1 MGRLGTAVV
10 ILVLAVSGVACEVAP
25 DEPTTDEEAEPVPS
39 LGVTGEVD
47 SSATPPP
54 APRSRTAR
62 VAEVLDGDTIRLA
75 SGVRVRLVQID
86 APESSGE
93 CYGEE
98 AGTALRQLLPV
109 GARVRLER
117 DPALDDVDRYDRRLR
132 YVFRSRTNVNLSLVR
147 SGAASVWFF
156 NGDRGRFARELLAG
170 ARTAKAQKRGAWGA
184 CRARLDPSGAFETHP
199 KLAPAPQA
207 AAEAT
212 AIRLCRHLPRP
223 LRLGLRLHRR
233 RRERARLHRPRPRG
247 RPRRVRP
254 RPEPRRRWLRE
265 LGVLV
270 PALGL
275 DQRRDAL
282 ALRVGT
288 ARAVTLREP
297 VDVDEAVVVPQLH
310 HRSETVTPGT
320 SLRGREP

>member
-10 ILVLAVSGVACEVAP
+10 ILALALSGVACEVEA
-25 DEPTTDEEAEPVPS
+25 DEPATEEAEPVPS
-39 LGVTGEVD
+39 LGVTVEEG

-54 APRSRTAR
+54 APRSRTVR

-98 AGTALRQLLPV
+98 AGTALRRLLPV

-132 YVFRSRTNVNLSLVR
+132 YVLRGRTNVNLSLVR

-156 NGDRGRFARELLAG
+156 DGDRGRFARELLAG

-184 CRARLDPSGAFETHP
+184 CRSPRRWPTHRSRHLRYFFSGPAGGGGRRLPP
-199 KLAPAPQA
+199 VL
-207 AAEAT
+207 
-212 AIRLCRHLPRP
+212 RRRLPRP
-223 LRLGLRLHRR
+223 LRLGLRLRRR

-254 RPEPRRRWLRE
+254 RPERRRRRLR
-265 LGVLV
+265 
-270 PALGL
+270 
-275 DQRRDAL
+275 DL
-282 ALRVGT
+282 ALT
-288 ARAVTLREP
+288 
-297 VDVDEAVVVPQLH
+297 
-310 HRSETVTPGT
+310 HRN
-320 SLRGREP
+320 

>member
-10 ILVLAVSGVACEVAP
+10 ILVLALSGVACEAEP
-25 DEPTTDEEAEPVPS
+25 DEPATDEEAEPVPS
-39 LGVTGEVD
+39 LGMTVEED

-54 APRSRTAR
+54 AHRSRTVR

-132 YVFRSRTNVNLSLVR
+132 YVLRGRTNVNLSLVR

-156 NGDRGRFARELLAG
+156 DGDRGRFARELLAG

-207 AAEAT
+207 AAGGDCHPSYAGACLDPSVSDYDCAGGGGNGPAFT
-212 AIRLCRHLPRP
+212 
-223 LRLGLRLHRR
+223 G
-233 RRERARLHRPRPRG
+233 
-247 RPRRVRP
+247 RVRVVGHDEYDLDP
-254 RPEPRRRWLRE
+254 NGD
-265 LGVLV
+265 GV
-270 PALGL
+270 GC
-275 DQRRDAL
+275 
-282 ALRVGT
+282 
-288 ARAVTLREP
+288 
-297 VDVDEAVVVPQLH
+297 
-310 HRSETVTPGT
+310 ET
-320 SLRGREP
+320 SR